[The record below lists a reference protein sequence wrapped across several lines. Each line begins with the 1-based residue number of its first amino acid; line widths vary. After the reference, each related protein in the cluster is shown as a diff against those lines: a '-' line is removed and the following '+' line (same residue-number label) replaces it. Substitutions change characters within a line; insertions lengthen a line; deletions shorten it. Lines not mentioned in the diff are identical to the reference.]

1 MCILKEMDSY
11 YDYHNQTDDCDLY
24 NSDTMDNNNAIPVAE
39 AIPVSVSMTTKMT
52 QELLEKRKTQTTEL
66 VMGLLDAFHFVHD
79 KNALSKMFKC
89 LSHVL
94 LEFSDIDWNNVASTT
109 DNNKI
114 VTVNSLLIQAGYW
127 DVANVFLENN
137 LLNPCVKDAR
147 GFSLEEYTKHLS
159 EKDKFVSVVNAK
171 IVELQRTEISA
182 LKTVCASK

>member
-1 MCILKEMDSY
+1 MCISKEMDSY
-11 YDYHNQTDDCDLY
+11 YTYNSQMEDLY
-24 NSDTMDNNNAIPVAE
+24 DSDTIPVVE
-39 AIPVSVSMTTKMT
+39 AIPVSVSMTTKMV

-66 VMGLLDAFHFVHD
+66 VMELLDSFHFIHD
-79 KNALSKMFKC
+79 KNALRTMLKC

-109 DNNKI
+109 DVDKI
-114 VTVNSLLIQAGYW
+114 VTVNSLLIQCGYW

-147 GFSLEEYTKHLS
+147 GFSLEEYTKHLL
-159 EKDKFVSVVNAK
+159 KNDKFVSIVNAK
-171 IVELQRTEISA
+171 IVEMQRNEISA

>member
-1 MCILKEMDSY
+1 MDSY
-11 YDYHNQTDDCDLY
+11 YGYNHTDDFDLY
-24 NSDTMDNNNAIPVAE
+24 DDNTVNNSNTMPVAE
-39 AIPVSVSMTTKMT
+39 AIPIPVSTTTKMT

-66 VMGLLDAFHFVHD
+66 VMKVLDTFYFTHD
-79 KNALSKMFKC
+79 KAALQTMVKC

-109 DNNKI
+109 DNGKI
-114 VTVNSLLIQAGYW
+114 VTVNSLLIQCGYW

-147 GFSLEEYTKHLS
+147 GFSLEEYTKHLL
-159 EKDKFVSVVNAK
+159 KNDKFVSIVNAK
-171 IVELQRTEISA
+171 IVEMQRNEISA